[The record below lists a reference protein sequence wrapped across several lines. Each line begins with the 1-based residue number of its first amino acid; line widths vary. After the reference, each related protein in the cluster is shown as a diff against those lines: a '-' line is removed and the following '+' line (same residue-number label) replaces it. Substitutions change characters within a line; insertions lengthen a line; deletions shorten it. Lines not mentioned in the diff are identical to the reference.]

1 MTLHIHRI
9 DGEYRIVLSEGEME
23 ALRLADGD
31 PVTVVPGIEEP
42 GQDFEYVSTAEAMQA
57 FEDTYA
63 DHESSYLELAK

>member
-1 MTLHIHRI
+1 MTLHIHRV

-31 PVTVVPGIEEP
+31 PVTIVPGIEAP
-42 GQDFEYVSTAEAMQA
+42 GQNFEYVSTAEALQA